1 MLEFNET
8 MMTIANCEVR
18 KIGWRNT
25 HHCLSFLNFL
35 HNKNSGSI
43 NNESEFESGVILQD
57 SRSLFIPDWLEI
69 LRLYI

>member
-8 MMTIANCEVR
+8 VMTITNCEVR
-18 KIGWRNT
+18 D
-25 HHCLSFLNFL
+25 FL